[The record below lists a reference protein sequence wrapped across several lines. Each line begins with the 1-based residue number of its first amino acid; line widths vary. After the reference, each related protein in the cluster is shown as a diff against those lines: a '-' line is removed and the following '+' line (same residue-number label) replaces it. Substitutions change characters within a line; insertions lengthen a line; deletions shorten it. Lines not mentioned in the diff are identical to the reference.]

1 MPVHMLGGIAN
12 MSKILSIAKKKGYR
26 LLKMPVRHSAQSI
39 FGKQVG
45 TMGLS
50 GFFSLDFGKIITT
63 GEGGIICTND
73 RKQYLNLKSLRD
85 HGHINKP
92 GIHRGLR

>member
-1 MPVHMLGGIAN
+1 MPVHMLEDCYYVKNIWY
-12 MSKILSIAKKKGYR
+12 SKNKKIPIIEDACESLGAEY
-26 LLKMPVRHSAQSI
+26 

-63 GEGGIICTND
+63 GEVA
-73 RKQYLNLKSLRD
+73 
-85 HGHINKP
+85 
-92 GIHRGLR
+92 